1 MNTLT
6 KNDFG
11 LYQNLGKLFYA
22 VAVCDGTVN
31 PEEIQTFNRIIKT
44 YWSHYTNNEE
54 ALTTMQSTF
63 EWLTNDNEYNS
74 DICFKEFVNYKNKH
88 QDLFNDTALIQLIL
102 KTINGIASSFSS
114 VNKSELIILA
124 KIEMMLKS

>member
-6 KNDFG
+6 KKEFR

-31 PEEIQTFNRIIKT
+31 YEEIQKFNHIIKT
-44 YWSHYTNNEE
+44 YWSHYTKNEE
-54 ALTTMQSTF
+54 ALTTMLSTF

-74 DICFKEFVNYKNKH
+74 ETCFKEFVNYKTKH
-88 QDLFNDTALIQLIL
+88 QDVFNDSTLIQLIL
-102 KTINGIASSFSS
+102 KTTNGIASSFSS

-124 KIEMMLKS
+124 KIEMVLKS